1 MINYFYVSLA
11 AYYVISFIVLI
22 LYSMNTENKLE
33 SYKIVYIAAVVML
46 MPYFGI
52 FFIIFLNY
60 YPEKK
65 EGQTIDDFEVN
76 TLGSNDKNTHYLNL
90 NVEKES
96 NIVPIEEALIIN
108 NNKTKRK
115 LLIEALKQD
124 IYLSSSFLKKAVN
137 DTDTE
142 TSHYAAAALMDL
154 KNRLMTGLQA
164 LSVKYED
171 SKDDSEISIA
181 YAEVIKRYISSGMLD
196 SRSIKKYRYLYI
208 HILENINRLEP
219 EKREYFVELINTEL
233 MLKEFTKAEQTCNK
247 FMDLHSN
254 SEEPYI
260 MTLKLCFTLNDT
272 KKFKKTLEKLKGS
285 QIKLSYSALNKLRF
299 WTEEGE
305 V

>member
-1 MINYFYVSLA
+1 MINYFIISLGI
-11 AYYVISFIVLI
+11 YYIASFVALIV
-22 LYSMNTENKLE
+22 YSINAEHKLE
-33 SYKIVYIAAVVML
+33 RYKVAYIAAIFIL
-46 MPYFGI
+46 MPYLGI
-52 FFIIFLNY
+52 FFIVFLNY

-65 EGQTIDDFEVN
+65 EGQTIDDYEVS
-76 TLGSNDKNTHYLNL
+76 TLLSGDKNSHYLNL

-108 NNKTKRK
+108 NNKTKRM

-137 DTDTE
+137 DSDTE

-164 LSVKYED
+164 LSVKYEAD
-171 SKDDSEISIA
+171 KDDAEISIA
-181 YAEVIKRYISSGMLD
+181 YSEVIRRYIHSGMLD
-196 SRSIKKYRYLYI
+196 NRSIKKYRYLYVQ
-208 HILENINRLEP
+208 ILENINRLEP
-219 EKREYFVELINTEL
+219 EKREYFVERINTEL
-233 MLKEFTKAEQTCNK
+233 KLKEYSKADHTCDK
-247 FMDLHSN
+247 FMALHSS

-260 MTLKLCFTLNDT
+260 MMLKLCYTLSDT
-272 KKFKKTLEKLKGS
+272 KKFKKTIEKLKNT

-305 V
+305 N

>member
-1 MINYFYVSLA
+1 MINYFYISLA
-11 AYYVISFIVLI
+11 AYYIISFIVL
-22 LYSMNTENKLE
+22 LVYSMDAKRRLEN
-33 SYKIVYIAAVVML
+33 YKIVYISTIVIL
-46 MPYFGI
+46 MPYLGI

-65 EGQTIDDFEVN
+65 DGQTIDDFEIN
-76 TLGSNDKNTHYLNL
+76 TLGGGDKNSHYLNL

-108 NNKTKRK
+108 NNKTKRM

-171 SKDDSEISIA
+171 NRDDPEISNA

-196 SRSIKKYRYLYI
+196 SRSIKKYRYL
-208 HILENINRLEP
+208 HVQILENINRLEP
-219 EKREYFVELINTEL
+219 DKREYFVERINTEL
-233 MLKEFTKAEQTCNK
+233 KLKEYAKASQTCAR
-247 FMDLHSN
+247 FMELHGN
-254 SEEPYI
+254 NEEPYI
-260 MTLKLCFTLNDT
+260 MTLKLCFTLSDT
-272 KKFKKTLEKLKGS
+272 RKFKKTLEQLKDS

-305 V
+305 I